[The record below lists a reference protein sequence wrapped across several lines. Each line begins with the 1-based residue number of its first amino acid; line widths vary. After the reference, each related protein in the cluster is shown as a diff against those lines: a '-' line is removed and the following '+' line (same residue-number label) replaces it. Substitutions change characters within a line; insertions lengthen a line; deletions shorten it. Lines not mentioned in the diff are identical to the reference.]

1 MSRLVCLTLC
11 SAILAACS
19 NASDDDKSTDA
30 TTEDGTTGSSDS
42 DDRGD
47 DGGGEGTG
55 GDGTGDD
62 GTTDDTG
69 EPPLAAWTLPDG
81 DVGTLIG
88 NGEYTSVN
96 GTIETAS
103 IAEPIALAF
112 SPAGDLYIAE
122 AMGNLR
128 KLDPEGNLTTLYL
141 DFDLLRP
148 TAIAFDADGIMYV
161 ADGDLDCIVQVID
174 ESVRPFAGSCGV
186 TGHEDGAPGLFNL
199 PRSLSFTASGD
210 LLVADSENMRLRS
223 VTPDGVV
230 STLAGYGAFT
240 GPTEGPALSAS
251 VYLPFA
257 ILEDDDGTIWFSG
270 MDHCIRRLV
279 DGQVENVAGL
289 CANYNNTGT
298 TDGSAIDAR
307 FDMPWGLAM
316 EADGTLLIADAF
328 NDRIRTLS
336 SDRGTVSTVTGSG
349 SGFADGSLDEALF
362 YIPRG
367 IAVHPD
373 GWVAVADSSNH
384 RVRYIRR

>member
-1 MSRLVCLTLC
+1 M
-11 SAILAACS
+11 
-19 NASDDDKSTDA
+19 
-30 TTEDGTTGSSDS
+30 
-42 DDRGD
+42 
-47 DGGGEGTG
+47 
-55 GDGTGDD
+55 
-62 GTTDDTG
+62 
-69 EPPLAAWTLPDG
+69 
-81 DVGTLIG
+81 
-88 NGEYTSVN
+88 
-96 GTIETAS
+96 
-103 IAEPIALAF
+103 AF
-112 SPAGDLYIAE
+112 SPDGDLYIAE

-128 KLDPEGNLTTLYL
+128 KLDAEGNLSTLYL

-148 TAIAFDADGIMYV
+148 TGIAFDAEGVMYV

-186 TGHEDGAPGLFNL
+186 TGHQDGSPGLFNL
-199 PRSLSFTASGD
+199 PRGLSFTASGD

-223 VTPDGVV
+223 VNPEGVV
-230 STLAGYGAFT
+230 STLAGYGDFT
-240 GPTEGPALSAS
+240 GPTEGAALSAS

-257 ILEDDDGTIWFSG
+257 VFEDSDGTIWFSG

-289 CANYNNTGT
+289 CSNYGNTGT
-298 TDGSAIDAR
+298 IDGSAGEAR
-307 FDMPWGLAM
+307 FDSPWGLVM
-316 EADGTLLIADAF
+316 EADGTMLISDAF

-336 SDRGTVSTVTGSG
+336 PDRTTVATVTGSG
-349 SGFADGSLDEALF
+349 SGFADGTLDEALF